1 MHQSMPVQGTKFK
14 NYLPI
19 RFEGT
24 RIDVQLAK
32 FGENQPL
39 GSWRKVVGFW
49 RQKNSSE
56 RFAGVFPE
64 ILIFWTPK

>member
-1 MHQSMPVQGTKFK
+1 MPVQGTKFK

-39 GSWRKVVGFW
+39 GS
-49 RQKNSSE
+49 
-56 RFAGVFPE
+56 
-64 ILIFWTPK
+64 